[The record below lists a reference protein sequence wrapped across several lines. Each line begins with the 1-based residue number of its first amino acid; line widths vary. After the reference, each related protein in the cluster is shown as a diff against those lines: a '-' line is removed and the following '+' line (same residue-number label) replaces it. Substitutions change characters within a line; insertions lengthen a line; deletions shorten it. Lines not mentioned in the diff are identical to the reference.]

1 MSTERTCKGCGVTIW
16 QEPDKA
22 LDGTYAVVW
31 ASEEGWI
38 CAETGNEHAP
48 DAEDSTYQRDLDAI
62 TEGLFPEA
70 VRHDD
75 AVWNGLVE
83 HLENL
88 GHSRARIERDL
99 HTWADE
105 DDDHKPALD
114 ADLIADV
121 FVITEEDETW
131 KVTYP
136 EKPEWWD
143 DPTEPRC
150 DVCGVHTEEA
160 CVYVK
165 DPDVDLDRYP
175 GAWCGECGNCADHC
189 TCDDNPMDPLE
200 ALTYAILAI
209 NTDQAPDAT
218 SGNDLLYLELN
229 AERALTALAAL
240 RDMLGSE

>member
-1 MSTERTCKGCGVTIW
+1 MSTSAICKDCGHTITLSD
-16 QEPDKA
+16 EKA
-22 LDGTYAVVW
+22 VGSGEYQTVW
-31 ASEEGWI
+31 SDDSDWV
-38 CAETGNEHAP
+38 CKVTGNEHEP
-48 DAEDSTYQRDLDAI
+48 GEYTGERDQWGNSICGQDFMAGTI
-62 TEGLFPEA
+62 CSDEPGHEG
-70 VRHDD
+70 
-75 AVWNGLVE
+75 
-83 HLENL
+83 
-88 GHSRARIERDL
+88 GHSAKCQNCGLD
-99 HTWADE
+99 WYDE
-105 DDDHKPALD
+105 SCQCNVED
-114 ADLIADV
+114 
-121 FVITEEDETW
+121 EDETW

-229 AERALTALAAL
+229 AERALAAL
-240 RDMLGSE
+240 DRIRDFVIAAGEDLPGYVFGKGEES